1 MSLPTRFRLLGRGL
15 HPVIESAEA
24 LRGVTE
30 LDDAYW
36 VATAAPVNGLRGDPK
51 FYVGLDTD
59 SDGRIRSDELRD
71 ALSWTFD
78 HLSSM
83 TGLESGSTELPLP
96 SIRVE
101 GSDGDAI
108 LDAAQKV
115 AGDAGSVE
123 LDRVREVLAEE
134 VARGLSAA
142 GRILPAAAVDD
153 EALEGFLSH
162 VMAVTGG
169 TTHPSGDLAVDRESI
184 DAFIEAGGAWLAWV
198 DAGQVVESSDVMPLG
213 EDTGAAHA
221 AVLSIADKVD
231 QYFLLCDAIA
241 LDADLAAKAKVD
253 ASGTDLLEPEQAK
266 ALLARAPLA
275 VPRAD
280 GVLDGGGTLNPAW
293 LAGVAALFTSAV
305 EPLLGEGTRTLTRQS
320 WNEVRGRVS
329 AHGAWLDSKPAD
341 AAGDETLDLLRTRVS
356 DATLVERSEA
366 LLAQSV
372 AGAVAVEGLELLEKL
387 ILFQANLLRFTNNM
401 VSMPE
406 LIDPDKTALCEQGRL
421 VMDGREFDLSVR
433 VSNAGRAEKFGGMSP
448 IFTMFVMIGEKG
460 GAWTDQI
467 AVPVTAGQRGHLI
480 EGQWGVF
487 FPADGG
493 EMHAQ
498 IRKISS
504 SPISIWEAVIGPFR
518 RISSAVQSAAD
529 KAATSSSNQM
539 NTSVT
544 SNATTATDRVSSSG
558 QSALTAG
565 ESAELADPAVVTPP
579 PAEAASSGG
588 SSMTGQLPMLAAGAG
603 IALAAVASAAAY
615 VVDVIWSGAGALA
628 TGVLALPVVQALPE
642 ATQGILQVLSLPLAL
657 MLILLGI
664 LMVPFL
670 LYAIPVAF
678 ATWLRLRKR
687 DLASLLE
694 GAGWAINTRLM
705 LERPHAERLTRRPKV
720 SARDLTR

>member
-1 MSLPTRFRLLGRGL
+1 MSLSTRFRLLGRGL
-15 HPVIESAEA
+15 HPVIESASA
-24 LRGVTE
+24 LRGVMA

-51 FYVGLDTD
+51 FYVGLDAD

-71 ALSWTFD
+71 ALTWTFD
-78 HLSSM
+78 HLSST
-83 TGLESGSTELPLP
+83 TGLESGSTELPLS
-96 SIRVE
+96 SIRTE
-101 GSDGDAI
+101 GSDGEAI
-108 LDAAQKV
+108 VDAAQKV
-115 AGDAGSVE
+115 AGDASSVE
-123 LDRVREVLAEE
+123 LERVREVLAEE

-142 GRILPAAAVDD
+142 GRILPAAAAGDD
-153 EALEGFLSH
+153 ELAGFVTH
-162 VMAVTGG
+162 VIAVTGG
-169 TTHPSGDLAVDRESI
+169 TTHPSGDPAVDRESI
-184 DAFIEAGGAWLAWV
+184 DAFIEAGSAWLTWV
-198 DAGQVVESSDVMPLG
+198 DAGQATESSDVMPLG
-213 EDTGAAHA
+213 DDTGAAHA
-221 AVLSIADKVD
+221 AVLTVADKVD
-231 QYFLLCDAIA
+231 QYFLLCDAVA
-241 LDADLAAKAKVD
+241 LDADLAAKTKVD
-253 ASGTDLLEPEQAK
+253 ASGTDLLEPAQAT

-275 VPRAD
+275 GPRAD
-280 GVLDGGGTLNPAW
+280 GVLDADGTLNPAW
-293 LAGVAALFTSAV
+293 RSGVAALFSAAV
-305 EPLLGEGTRTLTRQS
+305 EPFLGEGTRTLTRQS

-341 AAGDETLDLLRTRVS
+341 AAGDESLDLLRTRIS

-401 VSMPE
+401 VAMPE

-421 VMDGREFDLSVR
+421 VIDGREFDLSVR

-460 GAWTDQI
+460 GSWTDQI

-498 IRKISS
+498 IRKISA

-529 KAATSSSNQM
+529 KAATSSSTQM
-539 NTSVT
+539 STSVT
-544 SNATTATDRVSSSG
+544 SKATTATDRVSSSG

-565 ESAELADPAVVTPP
+565 ESADPALATPP
-579 PAEAASSGG
+579 PADGASSGG
-588 SSMTGQLPMLAAGAG
+588 SSMAGQLPMLAAGAG

-628 TGVLALPVVQALPE
+628 SGVLALPVVQALPE
-642 ATQGILQVLSLPLAL
+642 ATQGIIQVLSLPLAL

-664 LMVPFL
+664 LLVPFL
-670 LYAIPVAF
+670 LYAIPVAI

-705 LERPHAERLTRRPKV
+705 LERPHAERLTRKPKV
-720 SARDLTR
+720 SARDMTR